1 MDDLFFF
8 DSNPFNSEPQSASIT
23 RALPAV
29 PTKPLSMSNVP
40 TETFRRHTT
49 ALSARCGP
57 VYCCGDSGL
66 SLKHDRKHGELVLIS
81 DDLDSIHKV
90 QNTSDPN

>member
-1 MDDLFFF
+1 MDDLLFFE
-8 DSNPFNSEPQSASIT
+8 STPFNTEPQSASIART
-23 RALPAV
+23 LPALP
-29 PTKPLSMSNVP
+29 PKPLTLSNES
-40 TETFRRHTT
+40 TETLRRHST

-81 DDLDSIHKV
+81 DDLASIHKV
-90 QNTSDPN
+90 EKL